1 MSSESTD
8 NSSGVE
14 AEVLDTISEVFY
26 GGGCLATPPD
36 RHKAMPSRS
45 GLLRATALLDHV
57 DLTEGNKDFP
67 PVGNQGRQNSCVGWA
82 IAYAI
87 KTYLKQVEKKWGSDV
102 PAHQFSPAFIYNQL
116 NTSPE
121 KYGGS
126 IFLEEAMDL
135 VETMGVC
142 TLKDMPYN
150 SESHTTKPNAVQKE
164 VAKWYK
170 SQAYKW
176 LGNDVT
182 AIKECLSNRIPV
194 LIRLPL
200 WESFRVMNPLEPVY
214 RNQNVAT
221 NDGHAV
227 CLVGYYDN
235 YKNSG
240 TGVFKFINSWGK
252 GWWESGYGYVTY
264 DLIEKQTVAVVQ
276 AYYML
281 DKVYVESVS
290 LNYSNMELVIGESQS
305 LISTVSPTNA
315 SNKKVNYT
323 TDNSNIVTVDAAGRV
338 SARSLGETTIRVY
351 SNDEDSNATAICRV
365 KVKDASL
372 SLNSSNME
380 LIIGDVQYL
389 TKIVMPENATTK
401 NVTWSSSS
409 PAVATIAS
417 TGAVTAVSPGE
428 STITVKCNYTGSN
441 AIATCRVKVKDASL
455 SLNKSNLELY
465 VGTSQSLVKSITP
478 FNFSVQWASSNS
490 SVATVSSTGNV
501 VAVSPGEAIITVK
514 CTYPNSSATATCYVK
529 VKDINDSLFISDT
542 IPNNMTA
549 GKTYRVSITLKNTG
563 ITNWVAATLGS
574 TGHYCLGTNVN
585 NNPNGPLFLNGA
597 NRVAF
602 TSGTS
607 ISPNSITTVTFQMK
621 TPTMTGTYKLNF
633 KMLKEQATWFG
644 DVLERNIVVL
654 EATDQP
660 TFNTYGSIGT
670 FKNNQLRNYSHDVIK
685 KYKFKNRHI
694 ELYDFTYSTM
704 RTYTHN
710 QLREGDL

>member
-1 MSSESTD
+1 MSNESAD
-8 NSSGVE
+8 NPNGIDVGHP
-14 AEVLDTISEVFY
+14 DTISKVYY
-26 GGGCLATPPD
+26 GGGCLPATKDELEAIP
-36 RHKAMPSRS
+36 RMSR
-45 GLLRATALLDHV
+45 LLRTTALPNKVEWQL
-57 DLTEGNKDFP
+57 GNLP
-67 PVGNQGRQNSCVGWA
+67 PAGNQGKQNSCVGWA
-82 IAYAI
+82 VAYAL
-87 KTYLKQVEKKWGSDV
+87 KTYLKQVEKRWGADI
-102 PAHQFSPAFIYNQL
+102 PTHQFSPAFIYNQL
-116 NTSPE
+116 NDHTQTN
-121 KYGGS
+121 GGPIS
-126 IFLEEAMDL
+126 IPAAMDL
-135 VETMGVC
+135 VRNMGVC
-142 TLKDMPYN
+142 TLATMPYN
-150 SESHTTKPNAVQKE
+150 VKDYKTQPNPTQKE
-164 VAKWYK
+164 EAKQYK
-170 SQAYKW
+170 SQQYTY
-176 LGNDVT
+176 LGNDLT
-182 AIKECLSNRIPV
+182 AIKEQLYNQIPV
-194 LIRLPL
+194 LIRLPF
-200 WESFRVMNPLEPVY
+200 WSSFDQLNASNLVY
-214 RNQNVAT
+214 KNQSIAT
-221 NDGHAV
+221 YEGHAV
-227 CLVGYYDN
+227 CLVGYNDN
-235 YKNSG
+235 YNNSG
-240 TGVFKFINSWGK
+240 MGVFKFINSWGK
-252 GWWESGYGYVTY
+252 NWCENGYAYVTY
-264 DLIEKQTVAVVQ
+264 DLILNQPDEVETYV
-276 AYYML
+276 ML
-281 DKVYVESVS
+281 DKVYVEGVS
-290 LNYSNMELVIGESQS
+290 LNYGNMELVIGESQS
-305 LISTVSPTNA
+305 LISTVSPINA
-315 SNKKVNYT
+315 SNKKVSYT
-323 TDNSNIVTVDAAGRV
+323 TDNSNIAVVDAAGKV
-338 SARSLGETTIRVY
+338 SARTLGETAIRVY
-351 SNDEDSNATAICRV
+351 SNDEDSNATATCYI

-478 FNFSVQWASSNS
+478 SNFSVQWTSSNS

-602 TSGTS
+602 TSGAS

-621 TPTMTGTYKLNF
+621 APTMTGTYKLNF

-660 TFNTYGSIGT
+660 AFNTYGSIGT
-670 FKNNQLRNYSHDVIK
+670 FKNNQLRNHSHDVIK

>member
-1 MSSESTD
+1 MSSENTD
-8 NSSGVE
+8 NPSGAE

-36 RHKAMPSRS
+36 RRKAMPSRS
-45 GLLRATALLDHV
+45 RLLSAKALLDRV
-57 DLTEGNKDFP
+57 DLTEGNNDFP
-67 PVGNQGRQNSCVGWA
+67 PVGDQGYQNSCVGWA

-87 KTYLKQVEKKWGSDV
+87 KTYLKQVEKKWGSKV
-102 PAHQFSPAFIYNQL
+102 PEHQFSPAFIYNQL
-116 NTSPE
+116 NTSLE
-121 KYGGS
+121 KYGGP
-126 IFLEEAMDL
+126 IFLDDAMNL

-150 SESHTTKPNAVQKE
+150 SESHTTKPNAAQKE
-164 VAKWYK
+164 VARWYK
-170 SQAYKW
+170 SQEYVP

-182 AIKECLSNRIPV
+182 AIKACLCNRIPV

-200 WESFRVMNPLEPVY
+200 WESLRVRNPLEPVY

-221 NDGHAV
+221 DDGHAV

-235 YKNSG
+235 YNNSG

-264 DLIEKQTVAVVQ
+264 DLIEKQTDEVVQ

-290 LNYSNMELVIGESQS
+290 LNYSNKELVIGESQS
-305 LISTVSPTNA
+305 LTSTVLPTNA
-315 SNKKVNYT
+315 SNKMVKYT
-323 TDNSNIVTVDAAGRV
+323 TDNSNIAAVDAAGKV

-351 SNDEDSNATAICRV
+351 SNDEDSNATATCRV

-372 SLNSSNME
+372 SLSSSNME

-389 TKIVMPENATTK
+389 TKTVMPENATTK
-401 NVTWSSSS
+401 NVTWSSSN

-428 STITVKCNYTGSN
+428 TTITVKCTYTGSN

-455 SLNKSNLELY
+455 SLDKSNLELY
-465 VGTSQSLVKSITP
+465 VGASQNLVKSITP
-478 FNFSVQWASSNS
+478 SSFSVQWASSNS

-514 CTYPNSSATATCYVK
+514 CTYPNSNATATCRVK
-529 VKDINDSLFISDT
+529 VKDVNDSLFISDT
-542 IPNNMTA
+542 IPDKMTA
-549 GKTYRVSITLKNTG
+549 GKTYHVSITLKNTG
-563 ITNWVAATLGS
+563 ITNWVATTLG
-574 TGHYCLGTNVN
+574 GIGNYCLGTDVN
-585 NNPNGPLFLNGA
+585 NNSNGSLFLNGA

-602 TSGTS
+602 TSGTN
-607 ISPNSITTVTFQMK
+607 ISPNSITTVAFQMEA
-621 TPTMTGTYKLNF
+621 PTTAGTYNLNF

-660 TFNTYGSIGT
+660 VFNTYGSIGT
-670 FKNNQLRNYSHDVIK
+670 FKNNQLKNYSHDVIR
-685 KYKFKNRHI
+685 KYKLKNRHI

-704 RTYTHN
+704 RAYTHN

>member
-8 NSSGVE
+8 NSSGAE

-36 RHKAMPSRS
+36 RRKAMPIGAR
-45 GLLRATALLDHV
+45 LLSTAALPVYV
-57 DLTEGNKDFP
+57 DLTEGNEDFP

-87 KTYLKQVEKKWGSDV
+87 KTYLKQVEKKWGSKT
-102 PAHQFSPAFIYNQL
+102 PEHQFSPAFIYNQL

-121 KYGGS
+121 KYGGP
-126 IFLEEAMDL
+126 IDLQEAMDL
-135 VETMGVC
+135 VEAMGVC
-142 TLKDMPYN
+142 TLKDMPYD
-150 SESHTTKPNAVQKE
+150 SESHTTMPNAVQKE
-164 VAKWYK
+164 VARWYK
-170 SQAYKW
+170 SQAYEW

-182 AIKECLSNRIPV
+182 TIKACLSNRIPV

-264 DLIEKQTVAVVQ
+264 DLIEKQTAAVVQ

-290 LNYSNMELVIGESQS
+290 LNYSNMELVIGESQA
-305 LISTVSPTNA
+305 LISTVLPANA
-315 SNKKVNYT
+315 SNQKVNYT
-323 TDNSNIVTVDAAGRV
+323 TDNSNIAAVDAAGKV
-338 SARSLGETTIRVY
+338 SARSPGETTIRVY
-351 SNDEDSNATAICRV
+351 SNDEDSNATA
-365 KVKDASL
+365 
-372 SLNSSNME
+372 
-380 LIIGDVQYL
+380 
-389 TKIVMPENATTK
+389 
-401 NVTWSSSS
+401 
-409 PAVATIAS
+409 
-417 TGAVTAVSPGE
+417 
-428 STITVKCNYTGSN
+428 
-441 AIATCRVKVKDASL
+441 
-455 SLNKSNLELY
+455 
-465 VGTSQSLVKSITP
+465 
-478 FNFSVQWASSNS
+478 
-490 SVATVSSTGNV
+490 
-501 VAVSPGEAIITVK
+501 
-514 CTYPNSSATATCYVK
+514 TCYVK
-529 VKDINDSLFISDT
+529 VKDINDSLFMSDT
-542 IPNNMTA
+542 IPDKMTA
-549 GKTYRVSITLKNTG
+549 GKTYRVSITLRNTG
-563 ITNWVAATLGS
+563 ITNWVATTLGS
-574 TGHYCLGTNVN
+574 TGNYCLGTDVN
-585 NNPNGPLFLNGA
+585 NDSNGPLFLNGA

-607 ISPNSITTVTFQMK
+607 ISPNSIATVTFQMK
-621 TPTMTGTYKLNF
+621 APTATGTYKLNF
-633 KMLKEQATWFG
+633 KMLKEQAVWFG
-644 DVLERNIVVL
+644 DVLKRNIVVI

-660 TFNTYGSIGT
+660 VFNTYGSIGT

-685 KYKFKNRHI
+685 EYKLKNRHI
-694 ELYDFTYSTM
+694 ELYDFIYSTM